1 MVAGYSDMRNRM
13 PMGAKN
19 EITDT
24 LPLCLDALRRRFQGR
39 GMLKSVQ
46 SGAHS
51 QNAAVMHARAIAP
64 GAYADYGIR
73 HAVSD
78 RFRTGSYNGERYMT
92 SADFVRYYAEHRVK
106 MRPDADMPHMAVVR
120 DPAKR
125 VPSPAPK
132 KSILAPAEEESRR
145 LVGKIASKLPASFRD
160 KHPAAAERAA
170 EVHTW
175 LTADTIREAPA
186 AKKQRFPV
194 SVASA
199 ILVVMI
205 SLSLVV
211 GGTVMYSNANSEYK
225 AASDALEAVKA
236 EELSL
241 ENSLAVKL
249 DLVEAEDYAR
259 NTLGMV
265 DRSYIG
271 GEYLNAAQEESI
283 EVYTE
288 EKPSFGLSTLLSA
301 LGFGG

>member
-46 SGAHS
+46 RGAHS

-92 SADFVRYYAEHRVK
+92 SADFVCYYAEHRVK

-186 AKKQRFPV
+186 AKKRRFPV